1 MALPAT
7 TLGGRLARPDLFKEL
22 AELRKEMDVMF
33 TPFERLVRPFRGI
46 DREAWMPTVDM
57 FEEGEELIVRAD
69 LPGVEPKDVK
79 VMLEKDI
86 LTIQGE
92 RRHDKKIEEENY
104 FSREAMY
111 GKFVR
116 RIALQPGLKPEDM
129 KASFKNGVL
138 EVRLPRIKEPA
149 PKEIPIQS

>member
-7 TLGGRLARPDLFKEL
+7 TLGGRLTRSDLFNEL
-22 AELRKEMDVMF
+22 AELRREMDVMF
-33 TPFERLVRPFRGI
+33 RPFERMYHPLQRI
-46 DREAWMPTVDM
+46 EREAWTPTVDM
-57 FEEGEELIVRAD
+57 FEEGKDLIVRAD

-79 VMLEKDI
+79 LMLEKDI

-92 RRHDKKIEEENY
+92 RRQKKEIKEENF
-104 FSREAMY
+104 FSQEAMY

-129 KASFKNGVL
+129 KASYKNGVL
-138 EVRLPRIKEPA
+138 EVRLPKIEAPA
-149 PKEIPIQS
+149 AKEIPIEA